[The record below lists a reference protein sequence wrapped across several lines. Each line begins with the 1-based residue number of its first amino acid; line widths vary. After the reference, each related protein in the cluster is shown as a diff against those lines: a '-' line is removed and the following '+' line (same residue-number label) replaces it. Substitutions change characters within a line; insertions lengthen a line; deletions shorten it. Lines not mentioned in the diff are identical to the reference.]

1 MLKTKAQYI
10 TKIAGNDCANIRC
23 GSTER
28 KPIERKINQEN
39 RGEEKTT
46 VPRFAQDL
54 FL

>member
-10 TKIAGNDCANIRC
+10 TKIEGNDCANIRC

-39 RGEEKTT
+39 RGEENRT
-46 VPRFAQDL
+46 VPRFAQDS